1 MRRQIEV
8 LVDERR
14 RLAALPQRPSAWVDV
29 ETGQTFT
36 DAWAGVGQEHRRQL
50 LIGLKARL
58 HLAPGSEG
66 WRLPAELASCVR
78 QVELVG
84 H

>member
-36 DAWAGVGQEHRRQL
+36 DAWAGVGQENTV
-50 LIGLKARL
+50 
-58 HLAPGSEG
+58 
-66 WRLPAELASCVR
+66 ASS
-78 QVELVG
+78 
-84 H
+84 

>member
-1 MRRQIEV
+1 MRQQIEV

-29 ETGQTFT
+29 ETGQTFA
-36 DAWAGVGQEHRRQL
+36 DVWAGVGQEHRRQL

-66 WRLPAELASCVR
+66 WRLPAELESCVR